1 VTIPV
6 AEPVPQGP
14 PEQAARLAIGPYF
27 VFLILVVGT
36 VPWQS
41 KSYFE
46 GSLDPIALAKAVLCL
61 VALGFAV
68 LTGFGRPTRELRAA
82 PLILLLLYLGCSV
95 VGAWSTGYLI
105 PSMIIVIRVLLLT
118 VTVIVLSRV
127 FEGSVLLG
135 SLIAA
140 LGTIAL
146 IGAVTG
152 VGSLATKGRLAGG
165 LPPLH
170 PNELASTCAVIVL
183 WCLWKVLA
191 GQDTWFHLASVAVAL
206 GIMVATASR
215 TPWIAMGVAA
225 LFLMFHA
232 RSIRVRNLVVGL
244 AVVPIAW
251 WVLSGTDLIRNLLF
265 RGDEASNVTTLSNR
279 TIAWQAAL
287 APKSSAWLT
296 WFGGGLQLKR
306 INVPGQY
313 WNQQILDSSWI
324 SALVQAGF
332 IGLFLCGLLVLFSMV
347 GTVNSPARLRAL
359 QLALL
364 SYLSLRGFLESGL
377 FDASTAFLLFLT
389 AAMASP
395 LPTSDRP
402 PPDDVPTDLQVA
414 PAVSSS

>member
-6 AEPVPQGP
+6 AEPVPQDS
-14 PEQAARLAIGPYF
+14 PEQARRLPVGPYF
-27 VFLILVVGT
+27 VFLILVGGT
-36 VPWQS
+36 IPWQS

-46 GSLDPIALAKAVLCL
+46 GALDPIALAKAVLCL
-61 VALGFAV
+61 FALGCAV
-68 LTGFGRPTRELRAA
+68 LIGFRRPTRELRAG
-82 PLILLLLYLGCSV
+82 PLILLLLYLACSV

-105 PSMIIVIRVLLLT
+105 PSMIIVIRVLLLA
-118 VTVIVLSRV
+118 VTVVLLSRV

-140 LGTIAL
+140 LGTFAI

-152 VGSLATKGRLAGG
+152 IGSLATKGRLAGG

-191 GQDTWFHLASVAVAL
+191 GQDTWFHLASIAVAL

-244 AVVPIAW
+244 AAMPIAW
-251 WVLSGTDLIRNLLF
+251 WLLSGTDLVRNLLF

-279 TIAWQAAL
+279 TIAWHAAL

-332 IGLFLCGLLVLFSMV
+332 IGLFICGALVLFSMV
-347 GTVNSPARLRAL
+347 GTVRSPAQLRAL
-359 QLALL
+359 PLALL

-389 AAMASP
+389 AALASP
-395 LPTSDRP
+395 VPTSDRP
-402 PPDDVPTDLQVA
+402 NSEDATTDTPA
-414 PAVSSS
+414 PSAVSAP